1 MTYTEKPAP
10 PGDLVDDLGHELL
23 KLKSLTEILKRFG
36 IDPVGPTAERLALH
50 MVAGLYHGIQR
61 IPKTPPSQPAAKR
74 HEWTS
79 VHDLTL
85 LLDVEWSQSNHFNK
99 SEREAVK
106 VIARA
111 FPPETDRFPYK
122 QNRRGTESPKSD
134 LERYEAAL
142 WSRWMNH
149 VKPARARLKW
159 MDALGVIRPP
169 K

>member
-1 MTYTEKPAP
+1 MTHTSNEAP
-10 PGDLVDDLGHELL
+10 PDLVDELQRELL
-23 KLKSLTEILKRFG
+23 KLKSFAQILKRFG
-36 IDPVGPTAERLALH
+36 LDPTGLDAERLVSH
-50 MVAGLYHGIQR
+50 MVEGLYHGIQR
-61 IPKTPPSQPAAKR
+61 IPKTPPQESAVNRDKWNP
-74 HEWTS
+74 

-106 VIARA
+106 VIAAA
-111 FPPETDRFPYK
+111 FPPETNRFPYK
-122 QNRRGTESPKSD
+122 SNSRGLESPERD

-142 WSRWMNH
+142 WSRWMNN

-159 MDALGVIRPP
+159 MDAVGVIRPP